1 MRARLSTV
9 AHFTLLSIVSV
20 ALFSACAEKQKVA
33 AAAPKR
39 ADPDGLGVVIAEP
52 TVHVAAGTSCGDTV
66 TQGAAERFKSA
77 TAGALTKAGF
87 AIVTDEKEQAFTAQ
101 LDLEIDYCSDAGIVS
116 GTTALE
122 LKRKAGSSVW
132 RGQAVGDLARGE
144 TASSTVSELVEG
156 MLFDPRVIK
165 ATKEARSN

>member
-1 MRARLSTV
+1 MRANLSTV
-9 AHFTLLSIVSV
+9 AHFSLLSVVSV
-20 ALFSACAEKQKVA
+20 VLLSACAEKQKVA
-33 AAAPKR
+33 AAPMR

-52 TVHVAAGTSCGDTV
+52 VISVAAGTSCGETV

-87 AIVTDEKEQAFTAQ
+87 AVVTDEKEQAFIAQ
-101 LDLEIDYCSDAGIVS
+101 LELEIDYCSDAGVVS
-116 GTTALE
+116 GTTALQF
-122 LKRKAGSSVW
+122 KRKTGASVW
-132 RGQAVGDLARGE
+132 RGQAVGDQARGE